1 MLAIY
6 EDASTRHLG
15 LLIAAKINV
24 NSCYYG
30 QTALAMSVCVA
41 SKCHVAGCVYGQYGQ
56 TPLSGISRDAH
67 DLSHAYQC
75 VPNYGPLSFVPQ
87 YPSQC
92 NDPQYPSQ
100 CNDPKYPS
108 QCNDPQY
115 PSQCNDFTARRGQG
129 KVRVSLHSASH
140 SASHSALHVPSYLV
154 SRVPLRR
161 IKMLLD
167 AGASVNARVTRR
179 DEYLYRSETALDIA
193 VRTGNI
199 GAVELLLQYGANRLC
214 CAHSVETVPEN
225 VRRACLQAGIDLNGS
240 DLNGSDLNGIELNGI
255 DRNEGR
261 EVGIFF

>member
-75 VPNYGPLSFVPQ
+75 VP
-87 YPSQC
+87 
-92 NDPQYPSQ
+92 
-100 CNDPKYPS
+100 
-108 QCNDPQY
+108 
-115 PSQCNDFTARRGQG
+115 NDFTARRGQG